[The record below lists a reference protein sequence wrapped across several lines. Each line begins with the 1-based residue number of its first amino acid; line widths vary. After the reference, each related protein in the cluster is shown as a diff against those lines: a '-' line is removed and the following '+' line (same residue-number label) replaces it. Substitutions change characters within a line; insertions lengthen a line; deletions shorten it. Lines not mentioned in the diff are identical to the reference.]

1 MAVNLSGIES
11 FVYRE
16 ARLMDEMRYDD
27 WLGLWDEQGIYHVPI
42 DHNDSGNGLQ
52 VAIIRDDYTRLVQR
66 LDRLKSGSVLAV
78 EGQKGAMRRIVS
90 NIEIDTGDGIEVR
103 SNFMLGIARTA
114 EQQVWIGQSVHRL
127 RPEGDG
133 FRILRKTVF
142 LINSGQEI
150 PLLQFLI

>member
-1 MAVNLSGIES
+1 MSRSDIEA

-16 ARLMDEMRYDD
+16 ARLMDDMRYDE
-27 WLGLWDEQGIYHVPI
+27 WLRLWDEHGVYHVPI
-42 DHNDSGNGLQ
+42 DHNDTGTGLH

-90 NIEIDTGDGIEVR
+90 NIEVDTGSDGIEVR